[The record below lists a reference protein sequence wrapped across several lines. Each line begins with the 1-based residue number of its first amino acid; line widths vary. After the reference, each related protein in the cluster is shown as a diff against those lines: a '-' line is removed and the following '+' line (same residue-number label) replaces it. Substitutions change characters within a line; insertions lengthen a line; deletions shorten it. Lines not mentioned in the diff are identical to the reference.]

1 MEEQRAAALVAELGA
16 VRREAALLLGERELT
31 ADAMRK
37 ELRSLEAE
45 RQVCSLRPHTLVGQV
60 WGLELLVYE
69 A

>member
-45 RQVCSLRPHTLVGQV
+45 RQVFDALG
-60 WGLELLVYE
+60 